1 MMAKNHPARSH
12 CHKREQTQVLTISSP
27 DSFRTRLRRC
37 MSRFVCTSLSA
48 LGVSAPAFRTCSPD
62 LVQRN
67 PVLQT
72 AHGES
77 SCGRQSLWGL
87 NHKHHAEKQ
96 GLHKT
101 INTAVIVQCTSS
113 LSVTRRRLFSYVN
126 VTKISLKPNTIA
138 LPSGSILC
146 IHHWRWRL
154 KCLLH
159 WLVFRLDI
167 WHVVGV
173 LNTWQSK
180 GRSNVGQ
187 TRDYLRLDMM

>member
-1 MMAKNHPARSH
+1 MAKNHPARSH
-12 CHKREQTQVLTISSP
+12 CHKQEQTQVLTISSP
-27 DSFRTRLRRC
+27 DSFWTQLRCC
-37 MSRFVCTSLSA
+37 MSRFVCTSRSA
-48 LGVSAPAFRTCSPD
+48 LGVSAPAFRTHAPG

-96 GLHKT
+96 GLHKA
-101 INTAVIVQCTSS
+101 INTAVIIQCTSS

-154 KCLLH
+154 KRLLH

-167 WHVVGV
+167 WHVVGL
-173 LNTWQSK
+173 LNTRQPK
-180 GRSNVGQ
+180 GMSNVGQ